1 MTKYSQVLLYANK
14 DVPDFKLLRLSVLLK
29 QKVKMSKCRDNHIKA
44 QASKIM
50 VWQHFFPIIIKVQ

>member
-1 MTKYSQVLLYANK
+1 MTEYSQVLLYANK

-50 VWQHFFPIIIKVQ
+50 V